1 MCLLA
6 RCQSSTICSIT
17 SYGDR
22 ANEYDAIVAYFKA
35 HFAQVHRRNNES
47 NRVLFSHLTSVVV
60 CTSSPLLVL
69 RIGSHVLQD
78 TKAMQSIITDV
89 RDSIFRGYLKSAALV

>member
-1 MCLLA
+1 M
-6 RCQSSTICSIT
+6 RSSIT

-22 ANEYDAIVAYFKA
+22 ANEYDAVVAYFKA
-35 HFAQVHRRNNES
+35 HFTQVHRRNNEN
-47 NRVLFSHLTSVVV
+47 NRVLFTHLTSVVV
-60 CTSSPLLVL
+60 SAPCPAVHSRLLTVT
-69 RIGSHVLQD
+69 QD